1 MLLDSSVLVPVFLVD
16 HEHHESSLDLF
27 LRFKKREVSCAAHS
41 MAEVYATLTR
51 LPGKHRLSAAQA
63 MLCVGE
69 IRERLSL
76 IALTEDEYFAAL
88 ERTASLGI
96 AGGTTYDALIVACA
110 LKAKAE
116 TIYTWNLR
124 HFEQFDLP
132 GRIETP

>member
-1 MLLDSSVLVPVFLVD
+1 MKVLLDSSVLVPVFLVD

-63 MLCVGE
+63 MLCIGE

-88 ERTASLGI
+88 ERTASLRI
-96 AGGTTYDALIVACA
+96 AAGTTYDALSLLA
-110 LKAKAE
+110 
-116 TIYTWNLR
+116 R
-124 HFEQFDLP
+124 
-132 GRIETP
+132 